1 MSKRPLRLSYRLLY
15 RSFMTTAVFFT
26 LAFTGAA
33 ARAAGE
39 DSAAKAEKPAPDVIT
54 FTNGDQ
60 LTGKFV
66 RAIGDTITF
75 HSDVAGD
82 VSVKWDKV
90 KDLRSSQQFAVLLKG
105 QHVNHKT
112 PSSAVPQ
119 GTIQVADQ
127 QILVRGTTLE
137 QKPIPAKNTEYVIDT
152 ATFEKEVHR
161 EPGFFY
167 GWNGSVAAGAA
178 FVEATQ
184 SSQAFN
190 VGIALARLIPTVDWL
205 TPRNRTT
212 ANFTDIYGKT
222 HQSGI
227 PDTKTSI
234 FHADAERDWYFTPRF
249 YALADTSFDHNFSQG
264 LDLQQIY
271 GGGFGYTVIKQ
282 PNQQLD
288 TRADIHY
295 ERQSFSANPTIVPL
309 VPAPPSTNLVGS
321 SFGETYLRKLPR
333 GLVFNEAGV
342 LNVSYNNTSAY
353 SSNVSAGLV
362 FPVYKRLGFN
372 IGAVDSY
379 LNNPPAGFKNNSFQF
394 TTGVT
399 YTLR

>member
-1 MSKRPLRLSYRLLY
+1 MSKRPLRLSYRLPY
-15 RSFMTTAVFFT
+15 RSFMATAMLFA
-26 LAFTGAA
+26 LAFPGAA
-33 ARAAGE
+33 ARAAAD

-82 VSVKWDKV
+82 VSVKWEKV
-90 KDLRSSQQFAVLLKG
+90 KELRSSQQFAVLLKG

-127 QILVRGTTLE
+127 KILVRSTAL
-137 QKPIPAKNTEYVIDT
+137 QQQPIPAKNTEYVIDT
-152 ATFEKEVHR
+152 ATFQKEIHS
-161 EPGFFY
+161 EPRFFS

-184 SSQAFN
+184 SSEAFN
-190 VGIALARLIPTVDWL
+190 IGIALARLIPTVDWL
-205 TPRNRTT
+205 APRNRTT

-234 FHADAERDWYFTPRF
+234 FHADAERDQYFTPRF
-249 YALADTSFDHNFSQG
+249 YALADTAFDHNYSQG
-264 LDLQQIY
+264 LDLQETY
-271 GGGFGYTVIKQ
+271 GGGIGLTVLKQ
-282 PNQQLD
+282 PKQQLD
-288 TRADIHY
+288 AKADVHY
-295 ERQSFSANPTIVPL
+295 ERQSFSANPAVVP
-309 VPAPPSTNLVGS
+309 VAPAPPSTNLVGS
-321 SFGETYLRKLPR
+321 SFGEAYLRKLPR

-342 LNVSYNNTSAY
+342 LNISYNNTSAY